1 MRLRNIPGS
10 REEIYQYPYV
20 IPDPSK
26 YRGCW
31 DQTLSQMYF
40 AANSAPNLSDTA
52 MPLGQSSLPSRPIAV
67 EIGMGKGQFLR
78 KQSAGR
84 PDTWFLG
91 IEMYSSVLLRA
102 VYRRERL
109 RGEKKEDLFPNLFY
123 LRMDAG
129 NLPEVF
135 SAGEVSQIYINF
147 PDPWPKARHA
157 HRRLT
162 SRQFLARYEKI
173 LLPGA
178 CVEFKTDNQE
188 LFTFSLEEAAAAGWK
203 ILAATR
209 DLAHD
214 DKLLAGNIMTEY
226 EEKFSSQGMPICKM
240 VLKPS

>member
-20 IPDPSK
+20 IPDPSEFC
-26 YRGCW
+26 GCW
-31 DQTLSQMYF
+31 DEMLSEKVF
-40 AANSAPNLSDTA
+40 SDKSLSDHT
-52 MPLGQSSLPSRPIAV
+52 LPSHPISV
-67 EIGMGKGQFLR
+67 EIGMGKGRFLR
-78 KQSAGR
+78 EMADTR
-84 PDTWFLG
+84 PDTWFIG

-102 VYRRERL
+102 IYRRERL
-109 RGEKKEDLFPNLFY
+109 RKDIAGDPFPNLFY

-135 SAGEVSQIYINF
+135 SAGEVSRIFINF

-173 LLPGA
+173 LAPGA
-178 CVEFKTDNQE
+178 AVEFKTDNQE
-188 LFTFSLEEAAAAGWK
+188 LFTFSLEEAEAAGWT
-203 ILAATR
+203 ILASTR

-214 DKLLAGNIMTEY
+214 STLLEGNIMTEY
-226 EEKFSSQGMPICKM
+226 EEKFSSQGMSICKM
-240 VLKPS
+240 ILKPSSPLSLASMA